1 MQTETLS
8 LTASPMANGYVK
20 AKTGD
25 DTTDETYQNWY
36 KEVYLP
42 SADPA
47 PEPAPASYSMKK
59 SGADTVAASEK

>member
-1 MQTETLS
+1 MI
-8 LTASPMANGYVK
+8 TASPMANGYVK

-25 DTTDETYQNWY
+25 DTTDGTYKNWY

-47 PEPAPASYSMKK
+47 PEPAPANYSLKR
-59 SGADTVAASEK
+59 SGADTAAGSAK